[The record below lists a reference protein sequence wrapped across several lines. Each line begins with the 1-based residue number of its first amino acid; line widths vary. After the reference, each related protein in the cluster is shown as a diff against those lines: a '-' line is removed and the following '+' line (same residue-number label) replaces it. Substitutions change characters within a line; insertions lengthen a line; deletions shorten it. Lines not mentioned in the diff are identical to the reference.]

1 MNSRILTLFG
11 EELIPEHLNTAP
23 RKTVAAN
30 KEHGEIP
37 EEVLRNWEPGK
48 QYYSIGEVAELFK
61 VRTSHIR
68 FWTNEFELNVRT
80 TSKGDRLYTPGN
92 IMVLK
97 AIYHLV
103 KERGF
108 TIHGAKARM
117 KDSQRITADTIDLK
131 QSLLKLRNQLLL
143 IRNKL
148 V

>member
-11 EELIPEHLNTAP
+11 EELVPEHLHAAP
-23 RKTVAAN
+23 RKTVAASQDLQGTI
-30 KEHGEIP
+30 EEI
-37 EEVLRNWEPGK
+37 LSNWKPDK
-48 QYYSIGEVAELFK
+48 QYYSIGEVAGLFK

-68 FWTNEFELNVRT
+68 FWTNEFELTVRT

-92 IMVLK
+92 IMELK
-97 AIYHLV
+97 SIYHLV

-108 TIHGAKARM
+108 TIHGAKARL
-117 KDSQRITADTIDLK
+117 KDSQRITADTVDLK